1 MPVFPPHPDT
11 KARMAYQHHQPAI
24 NPYQPRM
31 NIQELVQVPPDLA
44 AMASEPSFQTTLLR
58 VKEQTAINYVALNRG
73 TNNEVES
80 IQIDAPSR
88 ESAQLARGLIET
100 HFRMS
105 ARLKNAESRLQK
117 VQTDLFSVQ
126 GTVASGM
133 MIEFSIDPELV
144 GLALGKKG
152 ARIKQ
157 IEQETKVHAIN
168 VTGETGT
175 ALVRCRW
182 ACVVFVWLCGASD
195 VVLLSVVNIW
205 GDADSLTETRKGGT
219 TELFILPV
227 CRKMT

>member
-1 MPVFPPHPDT
+1 MPLPAAPGTSAGSMPVFPPHPDT

-168 VTGETGT
+168 VTGETGAT
-175 ALVRCRW
+175 RLKCL
-182 ACVVFVWLCGASD
+182 CFLLCGFARICSI
-195 VVLLSVVNIW
+195 VARCELACETCGTLLRFLARNP
-205 GDADSLTETRKGGT
+205 L
-219 TELFILPV
+219 
-227 CRKMT
+227 